1 MTRRIRR
8 ESVIVHVSGEA
19 AAVELE
25 RRRQRR
31 TRAWGAVVG
40 GVLLLAALGQCTGTG
55 SGTGSHHGGPD
66 RPASV
71 TATAGGAR

>member
-55 SGTGSHHGGPD
+55 AGSHHGGPD

-71 TATAGGAR
+71 TATAGDAR